1 MTEKFSAIVLD
12 ITRHNDR
19 HNIVTVFSR
28 SQGRMVFLSP
38 CGSGKNARLRQSRLQ
53 PLAVIAGD
61 VRFSPVAELQKLGAF
76 NLQEVWADLYFHPV
90 KRMMVLF
97 LSEFLNRL
105 LKATMPDENLWDY
118 IVTSLRLLD
127 NMTTGI
133 SDFHI
138 AFMGSLL
145 PFMGI
150 QPDASQYKEGMMFD
164 MRGGVF
170 TDILP
175 PHNDYLRGDEA
186 RFASIISRVNFFN
199 VKALRLNGHT
209 RRTILSRLLAYYSIH
224 FPGTANLKSLPIIQE
239 LFQ

>member
-19 HNIVTVFSR
+19 HNIVTTFSR
-28 SQGRMVFLSP
+28 SRGRIVFLSP
-38 CGSGKNARLRQSRLQ
+38 CGSGKGARLRQSRLQ

-61 VRFSPVAELQKLGAF
+61 IRFSQTAELQKLGSF
-76 NLQEVWADLYFHPV
+76 SLQEVWGDLYFHPV
-90 KRMMVLF
+90 KRMIVLF

-105 LKATMPDENLWDY
+105 LKASMPDENLWDY
-118 IVTSLRLLD
+118 IVSSLHLLD
-127 NMTTGI
+127 GMTTGI

-150 QPDASQYKEGMMFD
+150 QPDASQYEAGRLFD
-164 MRGGVF
+164 MRAGIF
-170 TDILP
+170 TDTLP
-175 PHNDYLRGDEA
+175 PHNEYLQGDEA

-199 VKALRLNGHT
+199 VKALRLNGSL
-209 RRTILSRLLAYYSIH
+209 RQAILSRLLAYYSIH
-224 FPGTANLKSLPIIQE
+224 FPGTGNLKSLPVIHD